1 LSAFAVLIAFWLVN
15 GYPGYGFW
23 SLGSDL
29 CVVFCLEGALTI
41 EHVLLGC
48 LSVLPLSRMVN
59 EVID

>member
-1 LSAFAVLIAFWLVN
+1 MAIQDTGSGLLAVTCVSSFV
-15 GYPGYGFW
+15 
-23 SLGSDL
+23 SGS
-29 CVVFCLEGALTI
+29 LTI